1 MILSRTTGLLTPLS
15 AHHGQRGF
23 SLSGMYYLVDMLRL
37 KIIESPAYYTAVR
50 QLARWGVVS
59 FVVLIPILNL
69 DSSEGVRLAGFGL
82 VVGLLLFQVR
92 KALAIRND
100 TERRR
105 LEVDETGIG
114 VREVKTKAQTAH
126 WKWAELSDLELVAD
140 NNLADPTLGKSSL
153 LFSGRDLANYFA
165 FVADGQPHRYDFLLE
180 SDYAER
186 RLRALV
192 EEHRSVEHQE

>member
-1 MILSRTTGLLTPLS
+1 ME
-15 AHHGQRGF
+15 
-23 SLSGMYYLVDMLRL
+23 MYHLVGMLRL

-59 FVVLIPILNL
+59 FVVLLPILKL
-69 DSSEGVRLAGFGL
+69 DLSEGLRLGGFGL
-82 VVGLLLFQVR
+82 VIGLLLFQTR

-114 VREVKTKAQTAH
+114 VREVKTKAQTAY

-153 LFSGRDLANYFA
+153 LFGGKDLANYLV
-165 FVADGQPHRYDFLLE
+165 FVADGQAHRYDFLLE
-180 SDYAER
+180 SDYAEQ

-192 EEHRSVEHQE
+192 AEHRSIEHQELYQRGQH